1 MKIGL
6 EAKEITCYHCG
17 DKATVEPVVFDAH
30 EFCCEGCS
38 KVYQI
43 LSSNNLCDYYL
54 IENSPGMKV
63 PLLAGKFNYL
73 DDELVQQKLI
83 DFRNEQITKVTFFIP
98 IMHCSSCIWLLEHL
112 YKLDEAV
119 VNSRVNF
126 LKKHVTVTF
135 KNDSSSLRKI
145 VELLASI
152 GYEPAINLN
161 DIETEVKK
169 STDRKLIYRI
179 GVAAF
184 CFGNIM
190 LISFPEYFGL
200 DSFTRGAFS
209 RFFGYLNLGL
219 SIPVFLYS
227 ARDYFTAAFKGLR
240 KRHIGIDVPL
250 ALGIFVLFV
259 RSAYEVISHTGIGY
273 FDTHA
278 GLVFFL
284 LIGKWF
290 QQKTFDTLSFERDY
304 KSYFPVAVT
313 AVKEGKEESVPVTN
327 LNIGDRIVIKNN
339 ELIPADSILMRG
351 EANIDFSF
359 VTGETSP
366 MPKVP
371 GELIYA
377 GGKQLGSTI
386 ELEVVKKVSQSYLTQ
401 LWNNEQ
407 FTKENDSRIQSFQQV
422 VSRYFTF
429 GLLAVAFGS
438 AAWWLIVNPSLA
450 LNAFTAVLIIACPCA
465 LALSSP
471 FALGTAMRI
480 LGKYR
485 FYLKSPEVVEQI
497 AGIDTMVFDKT
508 GTITQPAEST
518 ITYLGEVLYDEEKT
532 WIASL
537 VRHSVHPLS
546 KKIKNYLGEQPLIAA
561 LNFSEFNGRGVEG
574 TVAGNKIKVGSYAFI
589 FPTREPIGFSGENP
603 DVLATRVY
611 VQINGKVP
619 GYFQIKHS
627 YRNGLK
633 KVLASFDR
641 EYDLYLLSGD
651 NESERRRLSGYF
663 GDSDKLFFRQSPLDK
678 LQFIER
684 LQNEGKLV
692 LMLGD
697 GLNDAGALKAGNVGI
712 SVTENTAHFSPASDV
727 IMDASMFAK
736 LPAFIK
742 LCKNTLRVIH
752 GSFVISLLYNVVGLS
767 FAVQGTLSPLI
778 AAILMPLSSVTVIGF
793 TTVATT
799 VFARKGGLK

>member
-1 MKIGL
+1 M
-6 EAKEITCYHCG
+6 A
-17 DKATVEPVVFDAH
+17 EPVVVDAH

-38 KVYQI
+38 RVYQI
-43 LSSNNLCDYYL
+43 ISSNNLCDYYL
-54 IENSPGMKV
+54 IQNSPGLKV
-63 PLLAGKFNYL
+63 PLLSGKFNYL
-73 DDELVQQKLI
+73 DDAQVKQRLI
-83 DFRNEQITKVTFFIP
+83 DFTDEQITKVTFFIP

-126 LKKHVTVTF
+126 LKKHLTVTY
-135 KNDSSSLRKI
+135 KNKESSLRKM

-161 DIETEVKK
+161 DIETEGRK
-169 STDRKLIYRI
+169 SADRKLIYRI

-200 DSFTRGAFS
+200 DAFTKSAFS
-209 RFFGYLNLGL
+209 RFFGYLNMAL
-219 SIPVFLYS
+219 SVPVFLYS
-227 ARDYFTAAFKGLR
+227 ASDYFTTAFKGLQ

-259 RSAYEVISHTGIGY
+259 RSSYEVISHTGIGY

-313 AVKEGKEESVPVTN
+313 TVKDGNEETMPVTN
-327 LNIGDRIVIKNN
+327 LTIGHRIIIKNN
-339 ELIPADSILMRG
+339 ELIPADSILVQG

-366 MPKVP
+366 LPKVP
-371 GELIYA
+371 GEVIYA

-407 FTKENDSRIQSFQQV
+407 FTKDNASPIQSFQQV

-429 GLLAVAFGS
+429 GLLLVAFGS
-438 AAWWLIVNPSLA
+438 AFWWLIVNPSLA
-450 LNAFTAVLIIACPCA
+450 LNAFTSVLIIACPCA

-480 LGKYR
+480 LGKFK

-497 AGIDTMVFDKT
+497 AEIDTMVFDKT
-508 GTITQPAEST
+508 GTITQPAESS
-518 ITYLGEVLYDEEKT
+518 ITYLGELLYDEEKT
-532 WIASL
+532 WISSL
-537 VRHSVHPLS
+537 VKHSVHPLS
-546 KKIKNYLGEQPLIAA
+546 KKIKNYLGERPHLPTS
-561 LNFSEFNGRGVEG
+561 NFTEFNGRGVEG
-574 TVAGNKIKVGSYAFI
+574 KVVGNKIRIGSYAYI
-589 FPTREPIGFSGENP
+589 FPMHEPMGFSGENP

-611 VQINGKVP
+611 IELNGKVP

-633 KVLASFDR
+633 KVLALFNLK
-641 EYDLYLLSGD
+641 YNLYLLSGD
-651 NESERRRLSGYF
+651 NESERSRLTEYF
-663 GDSDKLFFRQSPLDK
+663 GDSDRLFFRQSPLEK

-684 LQNEGKLV
+684 LQNEGKRV
-692 LMLGD
+692 LMVGD

-712 SVTENTAHFSPASDV
+712 SVTENTAHFAPASDV
-727 IMDASMFAK
+727 IMDASMFEK
-736 LPAFIK
+736 LPAFIQ
-742 LCKNTLRVIH
+742 LSRNTLRVIH
-752 GSFVISLLYNVVGLS
+752 WSFVISLLYNVVGLS

-799 VFARKGGLK
+799 IFAKNGGLK